1 MKKKN
6 LLFLFMMLCTLSF
19 FTACDDDDNEPE
31 VPVLMKGKTVFRGEN
46 LTLTYGGAAMPG
58 KEITFSTEDGNTGAL
73 KMEGTL
79 DLSGLISS
87 KANQPTKQLAPG
99 VIPGEI
105 VTLIENIVLTRDGD
119 AYTFEG
125 TDANDAREI
134 TYSGRADSA
143 SLKLDLTVKFPT
155 NDLMGTW
162 KLMQLIGTDYAKE
175 PIYCAWEATEKF
187 DVLFLKLAADQLV
200 KMMVRL
206 ELISVADKQKVSI
219 EQMLNQVLK
228 DVTFRED
235 GNVVASYRDADNL
248 TSDWVASPLNI
259 AQYVVDGDGSLRLFL
274 NPDMILGNIKTKAGL
289 TDLPEGVI
297 ESIMA
302 NIVPMLSNGFP
313 LKYEMTE
320 DGMKVYADTELMMTL
335 FNVLMPLL
343 QDENIIASLM
353 ESIAQNPDMAS
364 FKPMAE
370 KIFKSLPAVIEST
383 TKMEVGLNFEK

>member
-31 VPVLMKGKTVFRGEN
+31 VPVLMKGKTVFSGEN

-87 KANQPTKQLAPG
+87 KAQPTKQLAPG

-162 KLMQLIGTDYAKE
+162 KLAELKESEDWGGGFVQEPVFYEWAAADSFSIELFPGYA
-175 PIYCAWEATEKF
+175 
-187 DVLFLKLAADQLV
+187 LKLAAEQLLTMGLQLSGV
-200 KMMVRL
+200 EAQFL
-206 ELISVADKQKVSI
+206 D
-219 EQMLNQVLK
+219 VLQ

-235 GNVVASYRDADNL
+235 GNIVATY
-248 TSDWVASPLNI
+248 SDVANIKDPQWTVSPLNI
-259 AQYVVDGDGSLRLFL
+259 AQYTVNGNDIRLFL
-274 NPDMILGNIKTKAGL
+274 NIDMVLANIKTKASIA
-289 TDLPEGVI
+289 DLPQGVLEGMINYV
-297 ESIMA
+297 
-302 NIVPMLSNGFP
+302 VPMLSAGVP
-313 LKYEMTE
+313 LKYKM
-320 DGMKVYADTELMMTL
+320 DGEKLVVYADTEFLKNL
-335 FNVLMPLL
+335 LAIFMPLL
-343 QDENIIASLM
+343 QDENIINMIM
-353 ESIAQNPDMAS
+353 ESVKNDPDFGSMA
-364 FKPMAE
+364 PMVQGLLE
-370 KIFKSLPAVIEST
+370 QLPAVVEST
-383 TKMEVGLNFEK
+383 TKIELGINLVK